1 MDNQDLRT
9 LKILEEIE
17 DNQSPSQ
24 RYLSDQLNISLGLV
38 NSFLKRLAKKGYF
51 KATAIPKNR
60 VKYIIT
66 PKGALEKSRL
76 TYAYVQHAFKFYR
89 EARKKLKETLT
100 RLDRGG
106 TKTIAFYGAGD
117 LAEIAY
123 LSLQETNIDLRIIVD
138 EERVANPFFRM
149 KIEPPEALET
159 MTVDKVLITKIE
171 TSDKVRKKLSDL
183 GVRQEDIV
191 TYQEL

>member
-1 MDNQDLRT
+1 MGST
-9 LKILEEIE
+9 
-17 DNQSPSQ
+17 
-24 RYLSDQLNISLGLV
+24 V
-38 NSFLKRLAKKGYF
+38 
-51 KATAIPKNR
+51 
-60 VKYIIT
+60 
-66 PKGALEKSRL
+66 
-76 TYAYVQHAFKFYR
+76 AFKFYR